1 MQFVIYN
8 RQNSEM
14 QPVTCG
20 LPQRSIL
27 GPLVLT
33 PLLNDIDT
41 NLQLCDMILYL
52 NDIVMFHAGRTKR
65 DIENSLSCELEQIAS
80 WFNENNLVVDL
91 KKSKAEAFFMRHIK
105 SIKCKCICSQ
115 VTRKENHS
123 VNIL

>member
-20 LPQRSIL
+20 VPQGSIL
-27 GPLVLT
+27 GTLMLT

-41 NLQLCDMILYL
+41 NLQLCDMILYV

-65 DIENSLSCELEQIAS
+65 DIENSMSSKLEQIAS
-80 WFNENNLVVDL
+80 WFNESNLVIDL
-91 KKSKAEAFFMRHIK
+91 KKSKAECVLYGTHQK
-105 SIKCKCICSQ
+105 HQ
-115 VTRKENHS
+115 V
-123 VNIL
+123 